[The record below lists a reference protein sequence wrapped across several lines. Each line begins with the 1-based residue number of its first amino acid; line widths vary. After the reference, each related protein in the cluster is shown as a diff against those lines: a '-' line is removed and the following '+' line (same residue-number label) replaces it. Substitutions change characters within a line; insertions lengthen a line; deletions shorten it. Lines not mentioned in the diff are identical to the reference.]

1 MDFDWSPEE
10 IAFREEVREFI
21 RTEMTDEVAGSI
33 FIDTINSR
41 RIGSLFGKIYDHKI

>member
-21 RTEMTDEVAGSI
+21 AREMTEEVEGSI
-33 FIDTINSR
+33 FIDTPP
-41 RIGSLFGKIYDHKI
+41 RIEFVTKMGKLG